1 MVNKVN
7 KDAFKKL
14 KKLSIEKRIEV
25 ANSPVG
31 ASMLALLTPSQFADL
46 FPRYYQESLP
56 DVGGFRAAIS
66 KRSQEKQQD
75 ILSGLAAGQGGSI
88 DQAER
93 AGRQM
98 RQGST
103 GGGGGSYTPYKGG
116 AYSPAQAAALARSV
130 GATPEEAQFLGAVT
144 KGESSGIPTKHNPN
158 AQTGDDSYGLW
169 QVNMIGA
176 MGPKRMK
183 QFGISR
189 YEDLYD
195 PKTNAK
201 AALMILREQ
210 GRGAWG
216 AYRDMQKRGEW
227 ESAYKSASAGAYG
240 NVEMPQ
246 AAGATPSEAGGGGTS
261 AGGNMVGKSFANAKG
276 NTECATYAQQ
286 AGGVGHTSGWKPGQH
301 ASSGSLKPGDWVAAF
316 HGDKYMNIRN
326 REDPGNG
333 SHVARFESYI
343 YDNNGKIIGMNV
355 THQYNGSGGVI
366 PGKFMFGS
374 GGEFDASRYHQIVD
388 RGSPASMSVSDGSD
402 AKVQERQRFYK
413 QNPQAD
419 DSDQVSKA
427 EAQGQ
432 TADVK
437 PAIQVAPPP
446 PHPAA
451 SAPQTADLNETIKLH
466 KEKYLNEVIKKH
478 PAAEAPIVGPGRSGV
493 WQQTIDGLKK
503 SGVPFKETAE
513 GIEVNISRKD
523 QRYKDVLKDMRDNE
537 LDPKQFLDK
546 IKYTPGGEQQTASTH
561 SQEMRSKI
569 EGYYG
574 QKISDHEYNM
584 LLRATHAES
593 SAKRHVPQEHAMIMG
608 TILNRAKKDGSIE
621 KALMKNYQFES
632 VTGRTKGRFSPNPA
646 YKAGPGVER
655 MGSMYK
661 GVMDHLHNV
670 SPDQRYFTS
679 EKGDKSGWHAKMV
692 KMGGDVH
699 GGTRFGTKLGT
710 EAPPEVKV
718 AQAPPPPT
726 GIPLDQTRSQEPG
739 ATTPKPTVEPPKP
752 PSTMEKIGKE
762 LFPGG
767 GAKAEAG
774 VTVAKPEATT
784 STPSAPPTPTT
795 TPAAA
800 PTPVTPSATM
810 PSEKV
815 AGVTGAATGGAFDVG
830 DGGIKAF
837 PIDGLRGDNT
847 LVVNKKEQPLFT
859 MNSNEPAVYD
869 PSKNRVDVIPKTN
882 GNAMGPSVDGLRTEF
897 DALRQELGN
906 KLSDAGKVPT
916 QQQAMPIQEIKND
929 MPSFINNLTNQN
941 KTPYQNPAA
950 QRAYART
957 RFGESTTRDP
967 TNDYTFGNTNV

>member
-1 MVNKVN
+1 MANKVN

-46 FPRYYQESLP
+46 FPRYYQEGLP

-66 KRSQEKQQD
+66 KKSQEKQQD
-75 ILSGLAAGQGGSI
+75 ILSGLAERGGGSLE
-88 DQAER
+88 DAER
-93 AGRQM
+93 TGRQ
-98 RQGST
+98 RREGST
-103 GGGGGSYTPYKGG
+103 GGGGGGSGRGGYGNVKGSFS
-116 AYSPAQAAALARSV
+116 AAQYAATLRQAGFKESDIALMTAVGMQESAGNV
-130 GATPEEAQFLGAVT
+130 GAAND
-144 KGESSGIPTKHNPN
+144 KNP
-158 AQTGDDSYGLW
+158 ARERSYGLW
-169 QVNMIGA
+169 QININAHPFDSPEMRYAGVN
-176 MGPKRMK
+176 
-183 QFGISR
+183 SVS
-189 YEDLYD
+189 DLND
-195 PKTNAK
+195 PVKNAK
-201 AALMILREQ
+201 VAYYLYYKTGTGIRH
-210 GRGAWG
+210 WG
-216 AYRDMQKRGEW
+216 GYTDGG
-227 ESAYKSASAGAYG
+227 YKQYLGTA
-240 NVEMPQ
+240 Q
-246 AAGATPSEAGGGGTS
+246 AAAAGRAVPSGGETTPQGGGGGGTP

-286 AGGVGHTSGWKPGQH
+286 AGGVGHTSGWKPGQS
-301 ASSGSLKPGDWVAAF
+301 ASAGGLKPGDWVAAF

-374 GGEFDASRYHQIVD
+374 GGEFDAGRYHQIVD

-402 AKVQERQRFYK
+402 AKVQERQKFYK

-437 PAIQVAPPP
+437 PAIQVAPPA

-451 SAPQTADLNETIKLH
+451 NQTADLNETIKLH
-466 KEKYLNEVIKKH
+466 KEKFLNEIEKKK
-478 PAAEAPIVGPGRSGV
+478 PMVNAPLVGPGREGA
-493 WQQTIDGLKK
+493 WKMTIDELKK
-503 SGVPFKETAE
+503 AGLSPKETSE
-513 GIEVNISRKD
+513 GLEITMSRKD
-523 QRYKDVLKDMRDNE
+523 PRYKEAIDGMRNE
-537 LDPKQFLDK
+537 GLDPKTFLDK
-546 IKYTPGGEQQTASTH
+546 IKYTPGEDQATASTH
-561 SQEMRSKI
+561 SQAMRSKI

-574 QKISDHEYNM
+574 QKISDHEYDM

-593 SAKRHVPQEHAMIMG
+593 SAKRHVPEEHAMIMG

-621 KALMKNYQFES
+621 KTLMKKYQFES
-632 VTGRTKGRFSPNPA
+632 VTGRTKGHFSPNPA
-646 YKAGPGVER
+646 YKAGPGVDR

-710 EAPPEVKV
+710 EVPPEVKV

-726 GIPLDQTRSQEPG
+726 GIPLEQTRPQEPT

-767 GAKAEAG
+767 GTKAEAG

-784 STPSAPPTPTT
+784 STPSAPPAPTT

-800 PTPVTPSATM
+800 PTPVTPTATM

-882 GNAMGPSVDGLRTEF
+882 GNAMGPSVDGIRSEF
-897 DALRQELGN
+897 DALRQEIGN
-906 KLSDAGKVPT
+906 KLSDAGRVPT
-916 QQQAMPIQEIKND
+916 QQQARPIQEIKND
-929 MPSFINNLTNQN
+929 MPSFINDLTNQN

-950 QRAYART
+950 ARAYART
-957 RFGESTTRDP
+957 RFGEGTTRDP

>member
-437 PAIQVAPPP
+437 PAI
-446 PHPAA
+446 HHD
-451 SAPQTADLNETIKLH
+451 T
-466 KEKYLNEVIKKH
+466 
-478 PAAEAPIVGPGRSGV
+478 
-493 WQQTIDGLKK
+493 
-503 SGVPFKETAE
+503 
-513 GIEVNISRKD
+513 
-523 QRYKDVLKDMRDNE
+523 
-537 LDPKQFLDK
+537 
-546 IKYTPGGEQQTASTH
+546 
-561 SQEMRSKI
+561 
-569 EGYYG
+569 
-574 QKISDHEYNM
+574 
-584 LLRATHAES
+584 
-593 SAKRHVPQEHAMIMG
+593 
-608 TILNRAKKDGSIE
+608 
-621 KALMKNYQFES
+621 
-632 VTGRTKGRFSPNPA
+632 
-646 YKAGPGVER
+646 
-655 MGSMYK
+655 
-661 GVMDHLHNV
+661 
-670 SPDQRYFTS
+670 
-679 EKGDKSGWHAKMV
+679 
-692 KMGGDVH
+692 
-699 GGTRFGTKLGT
+699 
-710 EAPPEVKV
+710 
-718 AQAPPPPT
+718 
-726 GIPLDQTRSQEPG
+726 
-739 ATTPKPTVEPPKP
+739 
-752 PSTMEKIGKE
+752 
-762 LFPGG
+762 
-767 GAKAEAG
+767 
-774 VTVAKPEATT
+774 
-784 STPSAPPTPTT
+784 
-795 TPAAA
+795 A
-800 PTPVTPSATM
+800 PTLAWEM
-810 PSEKV
+810 
-815 AGVTGAATGGAFDVG
+815 
-830 DGGIKAF
+830 
-837 PIDGLRGDNT
+837 LN
-847 LVVNKKEQPLFT
+847 LLF
-859 MNSNEPAVYD
+859 
-869 PSKNRVDVIPKTN
+869 K
-882 GNAMGPSVDGLRTEF
+882 
-897 DALRQELGN
+897 
-906 KLSDAGKVPT
+906 
-916 QQQAMPIQEIKND
+916 
-929 MPSFINNLTNQN
+929 
-941 KTPYQNPAA
+941 
-950 QRAYART
+950 
-957 RFGESTTRDP
+957 
-967 TNDYTFGNTNV
+967 